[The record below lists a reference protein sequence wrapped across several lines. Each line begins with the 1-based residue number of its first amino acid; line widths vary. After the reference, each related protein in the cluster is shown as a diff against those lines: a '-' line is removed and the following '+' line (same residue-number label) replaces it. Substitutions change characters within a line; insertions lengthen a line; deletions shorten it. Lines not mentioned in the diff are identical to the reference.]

1 MANLKR
7 KTADASYTVPGQ
19 LRHSGALLV
28 DEDMADSVMK
38 VRVRLLRKEGRL
50 LNRDEL
56 KDIPPHVGV
65 LRVGEVRDHE
75 LGRPVLIARL
85 LDATTKVDTDLLP
98 PLGDSQLLSV
108 SGRQIR
114 IAGIERLKDS
124 DVAQTWLVEVE

>member
-7 KTADASYTVPGQ
+7 KTTDASYTVSGQ

-28 DEDMADSVMK
+28 DENMVDSVMK

-50 LNRDEL
+50 LNRAEL

-85 LDATTKVDTDLLP
+85 LDPTTKVDTDLLP
-98 PLGDSQLLSV
+98 SLGDSQLLSV
-108 SGRQIR
+108 NGRQIR